1 MKALETKFQG
11 GEGTSPL
18 GSPLDPPLFNSIPFK
33 MLIKTSN
40 ISAQFVR
47 KFFSESVETGVYLKL
62 YLKLADIKPC

>member
-11 GEGTSPL
+11 GEGA
-18 GSPLDPPLFNSIPFK
+18 SPLDPPLFNSIPFK

-62 YLKLADIKPC
+62 YLKLVDIKPC